1 MRVGRSIQKAIDE
14 AQAGDLESAMMH
26 ACNAVDGT
34 AAKVLDHI
42 SGNNLRFTTFIR
54 DNYDIFGPM
63 AAPGVN
69 VRESRFPVNVE
80 RPKAPGGLPDIADVV
95 YGIHRCCHGHGDAL
109 PDGFELMD
117 DGPEVGLMR
126 MHFERGSVR
135 LSKSTIY
142 GLLALA
148 VVEPAN
154 ANETIPSDYRLT
166 YNDQAFF
173 IHDWWGKKDEFRE
186 VLKERDLPSV
196 VLDFSEW
203 ARDAQEPNDVAV
215 SSTRSNGQTGVSR

>member
-26 ACNAVDGT
+26 ACMAVDGT
-34 AAKVLDHI
+34 AGNVRQDIL
-42 SGNNLRFTTFIR
+42 GNNLRFTTFIR

-69 VRESRFPVNVE
+69 VHESRFPVKVE

-148 VVEPAN
+148 VLEPAN
-154 ANETIPSDYRLT
+154 AGETIPIDYRLT
-166 YNDQAFF
+166 YNNQAFF

-203 ARDAQEPNDVAV
+203 ARDAQEPKGVVAPSMV
-215 SSTRSNGQTGVSR
+215 SNVQTGVSR